1 VAEEKGVISEMTE
14 DHLGEEI
21 AEEAKI
27 AVQDKDLHEEEKVG
41 HNPAEETAEVVQKG
55 LEKVL
60 VILAEKG
67 VAVQE
72 GLVEVQVILAEG
84 KAEAVQEDSETAQVV
99 LVEKEVAVQEGLVEV
114 QVGLTEKEVAVQ
126 GDSETVQVVLVEKE
140 VAVQEGLVEVQVGLT
155 EKEVA
160 VQGNLEEVSE
170 NPGKNLKRNST
181 KKDNKFFL
189 NFSYLITKFILPHKV
204 PQYNKTKW

>member
-1 VAEEKGVISEMTE
+1 
-14 DHLGEEI
+14 
-21 AEEAKI
+21 
-27 AVQDKDLHEEEKVG
+27 VG

-126 GDSETVQVVLVEKE
+126 G
-140 VAVQEGLVEVQVGLT
+140 
-155 EKEVA
+155 
-160 VQGNLEEVSE
+160 NLEEVSE